1 MSLFYKSIFIL
12 YILFSI
18 YFNYK
23 KRNNELSKSK
33 NELEIYKKYID
44 NCNNLK
50 IITTQS
56 KEKKDSPF
64 LSICIPTYNI
74 EKYIEKALISII
86 NQSFQDYEIILID
99 DFSFDKTKSI
109 IKNQQIKNNKIRII
123 EHNKNLGI
131 YRSRIDGFLNSKGK
145 YILYLDPDDL
155 ILNPNLFQIL
165 FDQFLKDNLDII
177 EFTVYH
183 QNEITKEIFFPKDHL
198 LNHYHK
204 FKNTIINQPEL
215 SNILFYKPRT
225 KRYSMV
231 ICRTIWN
238 KIVKAE
244 VLKKSFY
251 FIGEEYYKEYLI
263 LAEDTIM
270 NIINFQFA
278 SNYSNI
284 YLPGYMYNLRK
295 ISISHGDQGI
305 NHEIIQSL
313 NIFYYFKIFYRYI
326 KVFNKNRNYLF
337 YDMKEFNN
345 YLLKFK
351 VYNNTKIKDNIN
363 IFFFEI
369 LIDKYSSKIFKNYI
383 LQLLFEVIFNQI
395 NF

>member
-369 LIDKYSSKIFKNYI
+369 LKDKYSSKIFKNYI
-383 LQLLFEVIFNQI
+383 LQLLI
-395 NF
+395 NLN

>member
-337 YDMKEFNN
+337 YDMKEFN
-345 YLLKFK
+345 
-351 VYNNTKIKDNIN
+351 I
-363 IFFFEI
+363 
-369 LIDKYSSKIFKNYI
+369 
-383 LQLLFEVIFNQI
+383 
-395 NF
+395 

>member
-1 MSLFYKSIFIL
+1 MNLFYKFIFIL
-12 YILFSI
+12 YILFSL

-23 KRNNELSKSK
+23 KRYNELSKGK
-33 NELEIYKKYID
+33 NELEIFKKYID
-44 NCNNLK
+44 NCNNLN
-50 IITTQS
+50 IFTTQN
-56 KEKKDSPF
+56 KEKKDFPF
-64 LSICIPTYNI
+64 LSICIPTYNM
-74 EKYIEKALISII
+74 ENYIEKALISII

-99 DFSFDKTKSI
+99 DFSFDNTINI
-109 IKNQQIKNNKIRII
+109 IKNHQIKNNKIKII

-131 YRSRIDGFLNSKGK
+131 YRTRIDGFLNSNGK
-145 YILYLDPDDL
+145 YILYLDSDDL
-155 ILNPNLFQIL
+155 ILNPNLFQDL
-165 FDQFLKDNLDII
+165 FNYFLKYNLDII

-204 FKNTIINQPEL
+204 FKNKIINQPEL

-225 KRYSMV
+225 KIYSMV

-238 KIVKAE
+238 KIVKTQ
-244 VLKKSFY
+244 VLKKTFN

-278 SNYSNI
+278 SNYSNLN
-284 YLPGYMYNLRK
+284 LPGYMYNLRK
-295 ISISHGDQGI
+295 ISISRGDKGI
-305 NHEIIQSL
+305 NHEKLQSL

-337 YDMKEFNN
+337 YDMKEFIN
-345 YLLKFK
+345 YLLNFK
-351 VYNNTKIKDNIN
+351 IYNNTKIKDNIN
-363 IFFFEI
+363 KFLFEI
-369 LIDKYSSKIFKNYI
+369 IKDKYSSKIFKNYI
-383 LQLLFEVIFNQI
+383 LQLLI
-395 NF
+395 NLN

>member
-1 MSLFYKSIFIL
+1 MNLFYKFIFIL
-12 YILFSI
+12 YILFSL

-23 KRNNELSKSK
+23 KRDNELSKRK

-44 NCNNLK
+44 NCNNLN
-50 IITTQS
+50 IVTTQNE
-56 KEKKDSPF
+56 EKKDFPF
-64 LSICIPTYNI
+64 LSICIPTYNM
-74 EKYIEKALISII
+74 ENYIEKVLISII

-99 DFSFDKTKSI
+99 DFSVDNTKNI

-131 YRSRIDGFLNSKGK
+131 YRTRIDGFLNSNGK
-145 YILYLDPDDL
+145 YILYLDSDDL
-155 ILNPNLFQIL
+155 ILNPNLFQDL
-165 FDQFLKDNLDII
+165 FNYFLKYNLDII

-183 QNEITKEIFFPKDHL
+183 QNEITKELFFPEDHL

-204 FKNTIINQPEL
+204 FKNKITYQPEL

-225 KRYSMV
+225 KIYSMV

-238 KIVKAE
+238 KIVKTQI
-244 VLKKSFY
+244 LKKTFN

-278 SNYSNI
+278 SNYSNLN
-284 YLPGYMYNLRK
+284 LPGYMYNLRK
-295 ISISHGDQGI
+295 ISISRGDQGI

-337 YDMKEFNN
+337 YDMKEFIN
-345 YLLKFK
+345 YLLNFK
-351 VYNNTKIKDNIN
+351 IYNNTKIKNNIN
-363 IFFFEI
+363 KFLFEI
-369 LIDKYSSKIFKNYI
+369 IKDKYSSKNFKNYI
-383 LQLLFEVIFNQI
+383 LQLLI
-395 NF
+395 NLN